1 MDSLAITDHG
11 VMYGVIDFYRAARE
25 NGIKPIIGCEIYVA
39 PGSRFDREAGSGE
52 DRYYHMILLAEN
64 NTGYQNLMKIV
75 SKGFVEGFYYK
86 PRVDDEVLRTYHE
99 GIIALSACLAGEIP
113 RYLSRGMYE
122 EACKSA
128 QKYRDT
134 LKTLAVK
141 TDDRYTYLVLGIE
154 NQSHVHYA
162 MPVRNMLY
170 DAMQLEKQVRDL
182 ASQHR
187 KEGKNGTSEEYL
199 SGMKKEDRLS
209 PVITLVIN
217 FGGKKWDAP
226 LSLREMY
233 GEQPEKVL
241 PFIQDYRV
249 FMIDPMEMSDN
260 DLQKLNSS
268 LREVLAYIKYQRDKA
283 RMEKLLNEDSKFSC
297 LETNAAL
304 VINAMTN
311 AGIAI
316 DPNKEVVN
324 MCEAIRQ
331 MVDEGIMLGEK
342 RGEMQKT
349 LAIARRMLE
358 KNYPIEQVVDLT
370 MLTKQEVEE
379 LSRTIKS

>member
-1 MDSLAITDHG
+1 
-11 VMYGVIDFYRAARE
+11 
-25 NGIKPIIGCEIYVA
+25 
-39 PGSRFDREAGSGE
+39 
-52 DRYYHMILLAEN
+52 
-64 NTGYQNLMKIV
+64 
-75 SKGFVEGFYYK
+75 
-86 PRVDDEVLRTYHE
+86 
-99 GIIALSACLAGEIP
+99 
-113 RYLSRGMYE
+113 
-122 EACKSA
+122 
-128 QKYRDT
+128 
-134 LKTLAVK
+134 
-141 TDDRYTYLVLGIE
+141 
-154 NQSHVHYA
+154 
-162 MPVRNMLY
+162 MLY

-342 RGEMQKT
+342 RGEKRGEMQKA

-358 KNYPIEQVVDLT
+358 MGCSEELIIAAT

>member
-1 MDSLAITDHG
+1 M
-11 VMYGVIDFYRAARE
+11 
-25 NGIKPIIGCEIYVA
+25 IKPEQLTDMDTTQYVI
-39 PGSRFDREAGSGE
+39 P
-52 DRYYHMILLAEN
+52 
-64 NTGYQNLMKIV
+64 
-75 SKGFVEGFYYK
+75 
-86 PRVDDEVLRTYHE
+86 YHE
-99 GIIALSACLAGEIP
+99 DEKGKP
-113 RYLSRGMYE
+113 
-122 EACKSA
+122 EAA

-249 FMIDPMEMSDN
+249 FMIDPMEMGDN

-331 MVDEGIMLGEK
+331 MVDEGIMLGEE
-342 RGEMQKT
+342 RGEERGEKQRT

-358 KNYPIEQVVDLT
+358 KNYSKEQIVDIT

-379 LSRTIKS
+379 LSKTIKQ

>member
-1 MDSLAITDHG
+1 MSIQDTATKQYVSEAEVFADAFNYLIYDG
-11 VMYGVIDFYRAARE
+11 EQV
-25 NGIKPIIGCEIYVA
+25 IKPEQLTDMDTTQYVI
-39 PGSRFDREAGSGE
+39 P
-52 DRYYHMILLAEN
+52 
-64 NTGYQNLMKIV
+64 
-75 SKGFVEGFYYK
+75 
-86 PRVDDEVLRTYHE
+86 YHE
-99 GIIALSACLAGEIP
+99 DEKGKP
-113 RYLSRGMYE
+113 
-122 EACKSA
+122 EAA

-233 GEQPEKVL
+233 GE
-241 PFIQDYRV
+241 
-249 FMIDPMEMSDN
+249 
-260 DLQKLNSS
+260 
-268 LREVLAYIKYQRDKA
+268 
-283 RMEKLLNEDSKFSC
+283 LNEDSKFSC

-342 RGEMQKT
+342 RGEERGEKRGEMQKT

-379 LSRTIKS
+379 LSKTIKQ

>member
-1 MDSLAITDHG
+1 M
-11 VMYGVIDFYRAARE
+11 
-25 NGIKPIIGCEIYVA
+25 IKPEQLTDMDTTQYVI
-39 PGSRFDREAGSGE
+39 P
-52 DRYYHMILLAEN
+52 
-64 NTGYQNLMKIV
+64 
-75 SKGFVEGFYYK
+75 
-86 PRVDDEVLRTYHE
+86 YHE
-99 GIIALSACLAGEIP
+99 DEKGKP
-113 RYLSRGMYE
+113 
-122 EACKSA
+122 EAA

-342 RGEMQKT
+342 RGEERGEKRGEMQKT

-379 LSRTIKS
+379 LSKTIKQ

>member
-1 MDSLAITDHG
+1 MSIQDTATKQYISEVEVFADAFNYLIYDSEQ
-11 VMYGVIDFYRAARE
+11 V
-25 NGIKPIIGCEIYVA
+25 IKPEQLTDMDTTQYVI
-39 PGSRFDREAGSGE
+39 P
-52 DRYYHMILLAEN
+52 
-64 NTGYQNLMKIV
+64 
-75 SKGFVEGFYYK
+75 
-86 PRVDDEVLRTYHE
+86 YHE
-99 GIIALSACLAGEIP
+99 DEKGKP
-113 RYLSRGMYE
+113 
-122 EACKSA
+122 EAA

-331 MVDEGIMLGEK
+331 MVDEGISMGQKQGSLNEK
-342 RGEMQKT
+342 MT
-349 LAIARRMLE
+349 IARRVLE
-358 KNYPIEQVVDLT
+358 LKMPEEQVISVT
-370 MLTKQEVEE
+370 KLTKQEVEE
-379 LSRTIKS
+379 LSKTIKQ

>member
-1 MDSLAITDHG
+1 
-11 VMYGVIDFYRAARE
+11 V
-25 NGIKPIIGCEIYVA
+25 IKPEQLTDMDTTQYVI
-39 PGSRFDREAGSGE
+39 P
-52 DRYYHMILLAEN
+52 
-64 NTGYQNLMKIV
+64 
-75 SKGFVEGFYYK
+75 
-86 PRVDDEVLRTYHE
+86 YHE
-99 GIIALSACLAGEIP
+99 DEKGKP
-113 RYLSRGMYE
+113 
-122 EACKSA
+122 EAA

-283 RMEKLLNEDSKFSC
+283 QMEKLLNEDSKFSC

-316 DPNKEVVN
+316 DPNKEAVN

-331 MVDEGIMLGEK
+331 MVDEGIMLGEKRGEERGEK

-379 LSRTIKS
+379 LSKTIKQ

>member
-1 MDSLAITDHG
+1 MSIQDTATKQYVSEAEVFADAFNYLICDG
-11 VMYGVIDFYRAARE
+11 EQV
-25 NGIKPIIGCEIYVA
+25 IKPEQLTDMDTTQYVI
-39 PGSRFDREAGSGE
+39 P
-52 DRYYHMILLAEN
+52 
-64 NTGYQNLMKIV
+64 
-75 SKGFVEGFYYK
+75 
-86 PRVDDEVLRTYHE
+86 YHE
-99 GIIALSACLAGEIP
+99 DEKGKP
-113 RYLSRGMYE
+113 
-122 EACKSA
+122 EAA

-283 RMEKLLNEDSKFSC
+283 QMEKLLNEDSKFSC

-342 RGEMQKT
+342 RGEERGEKRGEMQKT

-379 LSRTIKS
+379 LSKTIKQ

>member
-1 MDSLAITDHG
+1 MSIQDTATKQYVSEAEVFADAFNNLIYDG
-11 VMYGVIDFYRAARE
+11 EQV
-25 NGIKPIIGCEIYVA
+25 IKPDQLTDMDTTQYVI
-39 PGSRFDREAGSGE
+39 P
-52 DRYYHMILLAEN
+52 
-64 NTGYQNLMKIV
+64 
-75 SKGFVEGFYYK
+75 
-86 PRVDDEVLRTYHE
+86 YHE
-99 GIIALSACLAGEIP
+99 DEKGKP
-113 RYLSRGMYE
+113 
-122 EACKSA
+122 EAA

-342 RGEMQKT
+342 RGEERGEKRGEMQKT

-358 KNYPIEQVVDLT
+358 KNYPMEQVVDLT